1 MSKKKN
7 SRTISIDLDHV
18 ALLCLNV
25 DYKLPYDLKDQ
36 VEELSITLQKKF
48 KFDSYEWRIS
58 KGLSLEDPEIRTLKK
73 RVEVLESAC
82 RSGVGYEPIHGL
94 EPRKFSEALAESSR
108 IAKGEV

>member
-18 ALLCLNV
+18 ALLCL
-25 DYKLPYDLKDQ
+25 K
-36 VEELSITLQKKF
+36 IM
-48 KFDSYEWRIS
+48 
-58 KGLSLEDPEIRTLKK
+58 TLKK

-82 RSGVGYEPIHGL
+82 KSGVGYEPIHGL